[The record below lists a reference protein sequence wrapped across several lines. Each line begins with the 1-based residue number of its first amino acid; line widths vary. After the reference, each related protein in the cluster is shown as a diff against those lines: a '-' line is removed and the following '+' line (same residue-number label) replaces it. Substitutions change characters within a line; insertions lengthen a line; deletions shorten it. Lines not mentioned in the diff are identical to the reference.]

1 MAVLKLNYDQ
11 AERILEL
18 QGLRKW
24 FDMKY
29 GLADRLAGKPRQV
42 LKAVDGVDL
51 TIFRGENLGLV
62 GE

>member
-29 GLADRLAGKPRQV
+29 GLADRLAGKPRQIGRAHV
-42 LKAVDGVDL
+42 
-51 TIFRGENLGLV
+51 
-62 GE
+62 